1 MFEWYGFKV
10 YTDARPELYTEEIN
24 KKESIDDEIY
34 AVETGCIDYKSF
46 FNKYDFTYIIADKN
60 KPIWFYM
67 NQNLTY
73 VSIYENDSVE
83 IFKKYS

>member
-34 AVETGCIDYKSF
+34 AVETGCIDYNGSYLLYAQSCMLLDDF
-46 FNKYDFTYIIADKN
+46 FDRFYGTGVKCLISKN
-60 KPIWFYM
+60 ISKM
-67 NQNLTY
+67 TKG
-73 VSIYENDSVE
+73 E
-83 IFKKYS
+83 

>member
-1 MFEWYGFKV
+1 MRDIWYIKDNKR
-10 YTDARPELYTEEIN
+10 TKEIN

-46 FNKYDFTYIIADKN
+46 FSKYDFTYIIADKN

-83 IFKKYS
+83 IFKKDS